1 MNRRLLL
8 LFIALG
14 YINTSFAQKSKKES
28 YTVNEQ
34 QIAETLR
41 FLSSDDLQGR
51 NSGSEGIEK
60 AALFLEDVFTK
71 NSVKPYF
78 ITYRDTLSN
87 FDKPAYNI
95 VGYLE
100 GNDPKLKDEY
110 VIIGAHYDHIGMATA
125 IQNGDTVYNG
135 ADDNASGTTAVTEL
149 VKYFAKTKA
158 NKRSILFCFFSAEE
172 KGLLGSY
179 HLAGKLKQANFIP
192 YVMLNF
198 EMIGVPLGMDI
209 EAYVTGY
216 SRSNI
221 TEKMNEYA
229 GAKLFGYTDFA
240 VKYQLFK
247 ASDNYPFYLEMNIP
261 AHTVCTTNM
270 NTFQYYHHLDD
281 EFENM
286 DTAHMASFMQK
297 MLPVV
302 TKMINAKTHEIA
314 LKK

>member
-8 LFIALG
+8 LFIVLG
-14 YINTSFAQKSKKES
+14 CISTSFAQKEKAEK
-28 YTVNEQ
+28 YTVNEK

-41 FLSSDDLQGR
+41 FLSSDELQGR

-60 AALFLEDVFTK
+60 AALFLEDILAK
-71 NSVKPYF
+71 NSIKPYF
-78 ITYRDTLSN
+78 TTYRDTLSN
-87 FDKPAYNI
+87 FKKPAYNI

-100 GNDPKLKDEY
+100 GNDPKLKNEY
-110 VIIGAHYDHIGMATA
+110 VIFGAHYDHIGMAA
-125 IQNGDTVYNG
+125 AMENGDNVYNG

-149 VKYFAKTKA
+149 VNYFAKTKS

-179 HLAGKLKQANFIP
+179 HLAEKLKQENFNV

-229 GAKLFGYTDFA
+229 GVKLFGYTDFA

-247 ASDNYPFYLEMNIP
+247 ASDNYPFYLEMNVP
-261 AHTVCTTNM
+261 AHTISTTNM
-270 NTFQYYHHLDD
+270 NTFKYYHHLDD

-286 DTAHMASFMQK
+286 DTAHMADFMDT
-297 MLPVV
+297 MLPIV
-302 TKMINAKTHEIA
+302 TKMVNAEKREIV